1 VNTLHTLYSIKD
13 DNILDFLV
21 KVRML
26 QEADFKGMTWDV
38 NVAESKMVCE
48 KATTTARH
56 GTALSKTRKHS
67 RLSHLPH

>member
-13 DNILDFLV
+13 DNILDFLL

-26 QEADFKGMTWDV
+26 QEADFNGMTWDV

-56 GTALSKTRKHS
+56 GTARH
-67 RLSHLPH
+67 